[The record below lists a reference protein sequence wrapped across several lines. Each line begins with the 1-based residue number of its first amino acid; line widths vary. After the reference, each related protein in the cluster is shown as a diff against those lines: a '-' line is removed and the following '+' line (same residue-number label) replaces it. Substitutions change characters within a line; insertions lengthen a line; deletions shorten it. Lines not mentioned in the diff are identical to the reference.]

1 MEKLFEARFVEE
13 SEYNS
18 LIELF
23 TLCFE
28 DSIETVNA
36 FFEKTVSP
44 ERVVAVFDG
53 NKAVSSLYLLE
64 SDILIDGVSHSAYYV
79 YGVCTHPDYRNKGL
93 MKKLFYFTEM
103 LVKERNIDY
112 LFLVP
117 AEEYLF
123 NIYSKFGFR
132 NGIYYKEET
141 VSTPTTFSSASFS
154 ENVSFDSYKAF
165 CLEKSKNGVDIASL
179 KESTFKSFFASC
191 NGEATSIQTEN
202 GYCVFENNDGKVTVF
217 EIFGNKEELLN
228 IVFEK
233 TKVTSLVC
241 RFPADDINNSKAY
254 GMYKPFG
261 ASPEI
266 KNAFF
271 GIPYST

>member
-1 MEKLFEARFVEE
+1 MEKLFEAGLVKK
-13 SEYNS
+13 SEYDS
-18 LIELF
+18 LKELF
-23 TLCFE
+23 TICFE
-28 DSIETVNA
+28 DSMETVNA

-44 ERVVAVFDG
+44 ERVVAIFDG

-64 SDILIDGVSHSAYYV
+64 SNILIDGVSYNAYYV

-93 MKKLFYFTEM
+93 MKKLFHFTEK
-103 LVKERNIDY
+103 LVKERGIDY

-123 NIYSKFGFR
+123 DVYSKFGFKK
-132 NGIYYKEET
+132 GICYKEET
-141 VSTPTTFSSASFS
+141 VTAPATFSSASFS
-154 ENVSFDSYKAF
+154 ENVSFDSYKKF
-165 CLEKSKNGVDIASL
+165 CFERSKNGVNIASL
-179 KESTFKSFFASC
+179 KESTFKSFFTSC
-191 NGEATSIQTEN
+191 NGEATVIQTEN
-202 GYCVFENNDGKVTVF
+202 GYCVYENIDGKVTVF
-217 EIFGNKEELLN
+217 EIFGDEKELLN

-233 TKVTSLVC
+233 TKVDSLVC
-241 RFPADDINNSKAY
+241 RFPADDINNCKAY

-266 KNAFF
+266 NNAFF

>member
-18 LIELF
+18 LKELF

-28 DSIETVNA
+28 DSIEAVNA

-44 ERVVAVFDG
+44 ERVVAIFDG
-53 NKAVSSLYLLE
+53 NKAISSLYLLE
-64 SDILIDGVSHSAYYV
+64 SDILIDGVSHNAYYV

-93 MKKLFYFTEM
+93 MKKLFHFTEK

-123 NIYSKFGFR
+123 DVYSKFGFKK
-132 NGIYYKEET
+132 GIYYKEET
-141 VSTPTTFSSASFS
+141 VSAPTTSGSASFC

-165 CLEKSKNGVDIASL
+165 CLERSKNGVNIASL
-179 KESTFKSFFASC
+179 KESTFKSFFTSC
-191 NGEATSIQTEN
+191 NGEATAIQTEK

-217 EIFGNKEELLN
+217 EIYGDEKELLN

-266 KNAFF
+266 ENAFF